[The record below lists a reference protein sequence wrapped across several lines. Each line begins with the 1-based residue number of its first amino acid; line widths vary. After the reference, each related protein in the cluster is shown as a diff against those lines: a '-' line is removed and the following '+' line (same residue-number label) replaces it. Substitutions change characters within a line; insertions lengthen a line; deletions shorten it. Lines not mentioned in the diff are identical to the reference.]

1 MPVVTVNGSPVAYTD
16 IGSGI
21 AAILLHS
28 SASTRGQWRS
38 LTEVLQGH
46 RRVLVPDLRGYG
58 ESDARPLEPNLADEA
73 AIIAALAGRSGGP
86 VDLVGHSFGGAVA
99 LRFAVERPE
108 LVRSLTLIEPVAFH
122 LLRADRASREWLLAE
137 VQAVA
142 AAVARDRNGGGMQR
156 FVDYWNGSGTW
167 AGLPED
173 RRSDLSRL
181 AATVVGDFAATLAE
195 AIPLETYRQIQAPAL
210 LFRGSL
216 SAAPTQRLV
225 GLLGS
230 TLPNAR
236 VCTVPGA
243 GHMLPLSHRDFVNR
257 EIMKHVLGAA
267 MALELEV
274 A

>member
-16 IGSGI
+16 IGSGP

-28 SASTRGQWRS
+28 SGGSRGQWRS
-38 LTEVLQGH
+38 LAEVLHGY
-46 RRVLVPDLRGYG
+46 RRILAPDLRGYG
-58 ESDARPLEPNLADEA
+58 DSGGRDQEPNLADEA
-73 AIIAALAGRSGGP
+73 AIVGVLAERAGGE

-122 LLRADRASREWLLAE
+122 LLRTDRESREWLLAE
-137 VQAVA
+137 VQAIA
-142 AAVARDRNGGGMQR
+142 RAVACYRDGEGMRR

-167 AGLPED
+167 ASLPED
-173 RRSDLSRL
+173 RQSGLTRL
-181 AATVVGDFAATLAE
+181 AATVVGDFSATMAE
-195 AIPLETYRQIQAPAL
+195 AIPLETYRQIQVPAL
-210 LFRGSL
+210 LLRGSE
-216 SAAPTQRLV
+216 SPAPTVRIV

-236 VCTVPGA
+236 ICTVAGA

-257 EIMKHVLGAA
+257 EIMAHIRGATA
-267 MALELEV
+267 TVELQ
-274 A
+274 AA